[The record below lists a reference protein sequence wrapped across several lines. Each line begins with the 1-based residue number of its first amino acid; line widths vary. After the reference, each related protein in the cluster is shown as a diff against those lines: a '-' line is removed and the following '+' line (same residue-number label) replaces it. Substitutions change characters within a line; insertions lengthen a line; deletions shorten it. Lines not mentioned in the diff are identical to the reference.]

1 MEVIATS
8 ALTKVYG
15 QKRAVDQLDMT
26 VHEGDIYGFIG
37 RNGSGKSTTLKLLCG
52 LARPTGAKSACSAS
66 PFQTRPLAAG
76 WGSWSRAR
84 AFTPTCPPVRT
95 CCSRPPAWAW

>member
-37 RNGSGKSTTLKLLCG
+37 RNGSGKSTTLKTISGLL
-52 LARPTGAKSACSAS
+52 LEY
-66 PFQTRPLAAG
+66 
-76 WGSWSRAR
+76 
-84 AFTPTCPPVRT
+84 VRG
-95 CCSRPPAWAW
+95 CIAEDMEQKE

>member
-37 RNGSGKSTTLKLLCG
+37 RNGSGKSTTCLLYT
-52 LARPTGAKSACSAS
+52 PPGAKSACSAS
-66 PFQTRPLAAG
+66 PFQTRPPAAG
-76 WGSWSRAR
+76 WGSWSKAQ
-84 AFTPTCPPVRT
+84 AFTPACPPVKT